1 LKLAAA
7 AAALVL
13 ELPASAHPLDRWSAP
28 IAEASARFQLPKAW
42 IGAVILVESGGR
54 TELGG
59 RPIVSPAGAMGLM
72 QLMPATWSEMRD
84 RHGLGP
90 DPNDPRD
97 NILAGSAFLRAMYD
111 RFGFPGMFAAYN
123 AGPTRY
129 ADHLATGRPLPAETV
144 RYVAKAVSGSRRR
157 LAARPGRSKA
167 RRSKVEAGSLFA
179 HPVPAAPPTGD
190 TSLFAVKR
198 DLSEAKTIDRSDCRR
213 DGPGD
218 DCQEIA
224 NDQHRPSRRES
235 RFRAAEPSPQ

>member
-1 LKLAAA
+1 VGCGLKLAGA
-7 AAALVL
+7 AAALL
-13 ELPASAHPLDRWSAP
+13 IELPASAHPLDRWAAP

-42 IGAVILVESGGR
+42 IGAVILAESGGR

-84 RHGLGP
+84 QHGLGP

-123 AGPTRY
+123 AGPARY
-129 ADHLATGRPLPAETV
+129 ADYLATGRPLPAETV
-144 RYVAKAVSGSRRR
+144 RYMAKTVSGSRGRR
-157 LAARPGRSKA
+157 GARPGRSS
-167 RRSKVEAGSLFA
+167 RRSEVETGSLFA
-179 HPVPAAPPTGD
+179 RPVTTGSPSSGEA
-190 TSLFAVKR
+190 SLFAVKR
-198 DLSEAKTIDRSDCRR
+198 DAPESKCIDHSGCRR

-218 DCQEIA
+218 EWQE
-224 NDQHRPSRRES
+224 N
-235 RFRAAEPSPQ
+235 